1 MTKSQRASR
10 GAKSN
15 RSNPM
20 ENEIISRRHATH
32 AASMRDI
39 KSAFAPPTPSN
50 RAHFRRTIALSTRAA
65 PPGTPPPA
73 PAAHRIRVVG
83 VRCHERHGSGCAQ
96 RRIRESDAATE
107 KEDMHR
113 DLERQQPG
121 RVASHALALRIDE
134 RAAMMRGNSSHEH
147 AEPAK
152 RTSGTA

>member
-15 RSNPM
+15 RSNLM

-65 PPGTPPPA
+65 PPGTPPPPA
-73 PAAHRIRVVG
+73 PPRIESARSVFDATSVTAQG
-83 VRCHERHGSGCAQ
+83 ALSVEYAKAMPQQRKKICTAILNASSQDELLRMRLPSVSTNER
-96 RRIRESDAATE
+96 
-107 KEDMHR
+107 
-113 DLERQQPG
+113 P
-121 RVASHALALRIDE
+121 
-134 RAAMMRGNSSHEH
+134 
-147 AEPAK
+147 
-152 RTSGTA
+152 